1 MAENE
6 IDVYNEILLSNNI
19 RSSGSEYEQ
28 SWDGKTSKINMPTSI
43 FEDVVDTAGDVVDTV
58 GDFATGVVK
67 GMPQGA
73 SKAGTEIMDTL
84 TGQWFS
90 ETAVPWMNENIPG
103 LDTANTAINET
114 IKYDGTAQEIGGMI
128 GEVGTQIIAPGA
140 LATKGLQGANLG
152 SRFLTN
158 VLGYG
163 ATEAL
168 VIPAKDKGL
177 IETAITLI
185 SKDSEASKAVL
196 ETLEAD
202 EDLPYLMQKLQRSP
216 LLLLEGGVIGE
227 GIAEGLGLLI
237 KYGKNSPMLKSLK
250 SGVKSQFQK
259 IGEKAQRELDLD
271 TGGTSLSSMG
281 AGELNTALNT
291 HLAKLAKNREQATRK
306 VDNQGFYSQALEEAN
321 NLKQEKGTGQ
331 QYKAMLLKAGVK
343 QDEIDWSGLDEVLS
357 KDKVTK
363 QEIVDQLEANKIELE
378 EVEKVGSEEVNSMD
392 WFYNENAVSSDDLLI
407 EGLEKKT
414 EITESSLFEM
424 ERKLISTMRA
434 DDAFGSDYLYER
446 ADEIYN
452 DFEPDLLDTKG
463 FTKDDAYRKA
473 VNEYYANP
481 VRIYEDSNT
490 GYVITGNDDLG
501 YSIFKNKGESTS
513 YANAMNVSDGT
524 NEYLRG
530 NTDIPYSLDEAKVQA
545 QNIAEYEGDVMFE
558 GSAGRYEDYT
568 VDGGTNYREF
578 LITYGRQ
585 GMIQNKKMRET
596 DEYMGPHFDE
606 ENIIAHFRTK
616 DRTYGDKQIL
626 YVEEIQSDWGQQGRK
641 QGFQKSEQEMAN
653 LTKDINAGKLTDE
666 AEDLIVENNRLKPP
680 KAPFVTDTN
689 KWTALSIKR
698 ILAKASEEGYDA
710 VAITPGKVHVDRWN
724 VEGLGNYYDNIVPK
738 IAKQVVGKLGGSVR
752 KLPSSK
758 DVDLRDTPSGDT
770 FGNMEAFDE
779 ALFIDLTPQVK
790 DKAKKG
796 QALFAVPAGA
806 TAVGVSQ
813 QENNG
818 ANDG

>member
-1 MAENE
+1 MT
-6 IDVYNEILLSNNI
+6 DVYDAIKKYNELRDTGENVEYQFGDETTIGLEG
-19 RSSGSEYEQ
+19 GS
-28 SWDGKTSKINMPTSI
+28 KTRYDS
-43 FEDVVDTAGDVVDTV
+43 V
-58 GDFATGVVK
+58 GDAFVGIGSSIAGIGAGATSATLGL
-67 GMPQGA
+67 PTDIA
-73 SKAGTEIMDTL
+73 SLFVGIKDAVSAED
-84 TGQWFS
+84 GQR
-90 ETAVPWMNENIPG
+90 
-103 LDTANTAINET
+103 LDAF
-114 IKYDGTAQEIGGMI
+114 
-128 GEVGTQIIAPGA
+128 
-140 LATKGLQGANLG
+140 TKGFTEFSKANLG
-152 SRFLTN
+152 SEYFRGITDNFIDSLDIDPQ
-158 VLGYG
+158 LK
-163 ATEAL
+163 ED
-168 VIPAKDKGL
+168 AKAGFSAGEFGGIGGVVAKGPKIAKKGL
-177 IETAITLI
+177 E
-185 SKDSEASKAVL
+185 
-196 ETLEAD
+196 
-202 EDLPYLMQKLQRSP
+202 KL
-216 LLLLEGGVIGE
+216 GD
-227 GIAEGLGLLI
+227 
-237 KYGKNSPMLKSLK
+237 
-250 SGVKSQFQK
+250 
-259 IGEKAQRELDLD
+259 KAQRELDLD

-291 HLAKLAKNREQATRK
+291 HLAKLAKSREQATRK

-407 EGLEKKT
+407 EEFGKKT

-434 DDAFGSDYLYER
+434 DDAFGSDYFYER

-616 DRTYGDKQIL
+616 DRFYGDKDVL

-641 QGFQKSEQEMAN
+641 QGFQKSEQEMAT

-738 IAKQVVGKLGGSVR
+738 IAKQVVSKLGGSVR

-796 QALFAVPAGA
+796 QALFAVPVGA

-813 QENNG
+813 QENKG
-818 ANDG
+818 DADELS

>member
-1 MAENE
+1 MT
-6 IDVYNEILLSNNI
+6 DVYDAIKKYNELRDTGENVEYQFGDETTIGLEG
-19 RSSGSEYEQ
+19 GS
-28 SWDGKTSKINMPTSI
+28 KTRYDS
-43 FEDVVDTAGDVVDTV
+43 V
-58 GDFATGVVK
+58 GDAFVGIGSSIAGIGAGATSATLGL
-67 GMPQGA
+67 PTDIA
-73 SKAGTEIMDTL
+73 SLFVGIKDAVSAED
-84 TGQWFS
+84 GQR
-90 ETAVPWMNENIPG
+90 
-103 LDTANTAINET
+103 LDAF
-114 IKYDGTAQEIGGMI
+114 
-128 GEVGTQIIAPGA
+128 
-140 LATKGLQGANLG
+140 TKGFTEFSKANLG
-152 SRFLTN
+152 SEYFRGITDNFIDSLDIDPQ
-158 VLGYG
+158 LK
-163 ATEAL
+163 ED
-168 VIPAKDKGL
+168 AKAGFSAGEFGGIGGVVAKGPKIAKKGL
-177 IETAITLI
+177 E
-185 SKDSEASKAVL
+185 
-196 ETLEAD
+196 
-202 EDLPYLMQKLQRSP
+202 KL
-216 LLLLEGGVIGE
+216 GD
-227 GIAEGLGLLI
+227 
-237 KYGKNSPMLKSLK
+237 
-250 SGVKSQFQK
+250 
-259 IGEKAQRELDLD
+259 KAQRELDLD

-291 HLAKLAKNREQATRK
+291 HLAKLANNREQATRK

-407 EGLEKKT
+407 EEFGKKT

-434 DDAFGSDYLYER
+434 DDAFGSDYFYER

-530 NTDIPYSLDEAKVQA
+530 NTNIPYSFDEAKVQA

-616 DRTYGDKQIL
+616 DRFYGDKDVL

-738 IAKQVVGKLGGSVR
+738 IAKQVVVKLGGSVR

-796 QALFAVPAGA
+796 QALFAVPVGA

-813 QENNG
+813 QENKG
-818 ANDG
+818 DADELS